1 MPFIKHH
8 IEEFS
13 KTQLDWHWHIVEGLA
28 ELSHDTAWSLP
39 SGGDITPTQRGSTLS
54 NDGTSEYIDSLKQEY
69 PNRISVHR
77 KAKGILWDGKIE
89 MVRAPLRY
97 INEECLL
104 WQIDCDEH
112 WNSQQIRNV
121 NNKFA
126 NDEGKNAAWFWCNYY
141 VGTDITIS
149 SRNCYAQNPNQEW
162 LRVWKFRPG
171 DDWTAHEPPILTGKR
186 NGNIVDIGRHN
197 PFMHDEM
204 ESIGAVF
211 EHYAYVLPEQLKFKE
226 TYYGYKG
233 ALKQWQN
240 LQLDI
245 EKKGEAKLGDYFH
258 WVKDKT
264 TVKKKKK
271 TKIVY
276 IDHEYH
282 QHTRSTQFFVD
293 ILSTESD
300 VSIIWDKSHESV
312 DSEFD
317 MSAVHALMPDI
328 IVIFQ
333 SEKAAMACAL
343 SEYRKVFFIPMYD
356 SVMHASADFW
366 NNIKRCK
373 VINFSLA
380 TYNECILN
388 NLESIYVQYF
398 KKPEPSMEIESSKS
412 KTAFFWQR
420 RESPNIKTIR
430 PFLKFFGVKK
440 LLFHN
445 VPDPGVVV
453 RRMPSF
459 LDKINYFIKETKWF
473 KSAQEFKIHINKSG
487 VYFAPRL
494 EEGIGMSFL
503 EAFAKGQCVISP
515 DRGTMNEYITNGV
528 NGILYSE
535 SICILKH
542 LNLNQLR
549 SNAIRSSVNGYK
561 RWQDAKK
568 DILTFINNSGRVHQ
582 SRRIYNR
589 LSLTK
594 RSASLSGKPKITV
607 CIVIKNA
614 ENHIEKTLESVLLQ
628 DYPNLE
634 IIVKDGCSTD
644 GTLKILEKYQGSID
658 FINSSSDVGIYD
670 AMNQAVALAS
680 GEWVC
685 FMNAGDSFY
694 CKRSVTNSFRNL
706 DISPDCG
713 LIIGNNILVNCI
725 NHEVQLQ
732 KSYFIED
739 TLVKIK
745 NADYY
750 DALSHIPCHQSVFT
764 RKELLLK
771 YKYDCSFPISAD
783 HDFYFKVIND
793 GYNSIHTGEI
803 ISNYLGGGFS
813 ASNEIKLLNEW
824 ETIDLKYS
832 QNKEITKIYYSNL
845 RANSVL
851 SKRNK
856 ETAKLIIN
864 IHEFYQNSLSW
875 KITKPLR
882 IISKYFCKILHRKYR
897 DLDRVSINSFK

>member
-28 ELSHDTAWSLP
+28 ELSHDTAWSLS
-39 SGGDITPTQRGSTLS
+39 SGGDITPTQRSSTLS
-54 NDGTSEYIDSLKQEY
+54 NDGTSEYIDLLKKEY
-69 PNRISVHR
+69 PNRISVYR
-77 KAKGILWDGKIE
+77 KEKGILWDGKIE
-89 MVRAPLRY
+89 MVRAPLAKLT
-97 INEECLL
+97 EECLL

-141 VGTDITIS
+141 VGNDITIT

-162 LRVWKFRPG
+162 LRVWKFQPG

-186 NGNIVDIGRHN
+186 NGNNVDIGRHN

-211 EHYAYVLPEQLKFKE
+211 DHYAYVLPEQLKFKE

-258 WVKDKT
+258 WVKDET

-276 IDHEYH
+276 IDHAYH
-282 QHTRSTQFFVD
+282 QHTKSTQFFVD
-293 ILSTESD
+293 ILSTEGD

-317 MSAVHALMPDI
+317 MSAVNALMPDV

-343 SEYRKVFFIPMYD
+343 SEYTEVFFIPMYD

-366 NNIKRCK
+366 DNIKRCK
-373 VINFSLA
+373 VINFSLT

-388 NLESIYVQYF
+388 NIDSIYVQYF
-398 KKPEPSMEIESSKS
+398 KKPEPLIEIESSKS

-420 RESPNIKTIR
+420 RETPNINIIR
-430 PFLKFFGVKK
+430 PFLKRLRVKN

-453 RRMPSF
+453 KRMPSF
-459 LDKINYFIKETKWF
+459 LDRIKYSIKETHWF
-473 KSAQEFKIHINKSG
+473 KSAQEFKTHINKSG

-503 EAFAKGQCVISP
+503 EALQKGQCVIAP

-535 SICILKH
+535 TSVMLENIKPD
-542 LNLNQLR
+542 QLR
-549 SNAIRSSVNGYK
+549 INAIRSSVNGYK
-561 RWQDAKK
+561 RWQDGIK
-568 DILTFINNSGRVHQ
+568 DILRFIYGGKSGYPR
-582 SRRIYNR
+582 RRILNR

-594 RSASLSGKPKITV
+594 RSSYLSGWPKITV
-607 CIVIKNA
+607 CIVVKNA
-614 ENHIEKTLESVLLQ
+614 ESQIEKTLESVLLQ

-658 FINSSSDVGIYD
+658 LINSSNDVGIYD
-670 AMNQAVALAS
+670 GMNQAVALAS
-680 GEWVC
+680 GEWVIY
-685 FMNAGDSFY
+685 MNAGDSFF
-694 CKRSVTNSFRNL
+694 CKRSITNSFRNL
-706 DISPDCG
+706 DIPSDCG
-713 LIIGNNILVNCI
+713 LIIGNNIYI
-725 NHEVQLQ
+725 NNIHGEVQLQ

-739 TLVKIK
+739 TLFKIK

-750 DALSHIPCHQSVFT
+750 DALYHIPCHQSVFT
-764 RKELLLK
+764 RKDLLLK
-771 YKYDCSFPISAD
+771 YKYDCSFPIAAD

-793 GYNSIHTGEI
+793 GYTSIHTGEI

-813 ASNEIKLLNEW
+813 ASNEIRLLNEW
-824 ETIDLKYS
+824 ELIDLKYS
-832 QNKEITKIYYSNL
+832 LNKDLTKKYYSNL
-845 RANSVL
+845 RANFAL
-851 SKRNK
+851 SKTNK

-882 IISKYFCKILHRKYR
+882 IISKYFYKILHRKYR
-897 DLDRVSINSFK
+897 DLDTVSINSFK